1 VPVDVVTDQK
11 KAKYVLKAAPVEIK
25 TIKESKAVSQKSQV
39 MPKKQATGME
49 FVLLRFRAL

>member
-25 TIKESKAVSQKSQV
+25 AINKGE
-39 MPKKQATGME
+39 
-49 FVLLRFRAL
+49 